1 VVIAWAR
8 ASPSCAT
15 GSVPSADTY
24 LMSVVL
30 HDWDNAAAARIL
42 RNVAAAA
49 APGARLVLLKMVI
62 PEGDGPHFTKMMAD
76 SST

>member
-1 VVIAWAR
+1 
-8 ASPSCAT
+8 
-15 GSVPSADTY
+15 
-24 LMSVVL
+24 MSVVL